1 MTSLHQSFPIPKI
14 IWLLCLV
21 AMVGC
26 SGNKELT
33 GNITCKSEPI
43 AKGRITFQPTTGRE
57 VYGQIEDGKI
67 INVTTEVPGDGLPVG
82 KYGVSIY
89 AFIRQPVGMEEV
101 PSLID
106 KKYNTVATSGLNLE
120 ITSSGPNEFEVD
132 LDPASEK

>member
-1 MTSLHQSFPIPKI
+1 MISLQQSFRIPKI
-14 IWLLCLV
+14 IWLLCV
-21 AMVGC
+21 VVMVGC

-33 GNITCKSEPI
+33 GTITCKSEPI
-43 AKGRITFQPTTGRE
+43 AKGRITFQPTDGRE

-67 INVTTEVPGDGLPVG
+67 VNVTTNDPGDGLPVG

-89 AFIRQPVGMEEV
+89 AFVRQPVGMEDV

-120 ITSSGPNEFEVD
+120 ITSSGPNKFEVD
-132 LDPASEK
+132 LDPAPEK